1 MATYGSV
8 DVVIPNAGIAQSAS
22 LSNVALKNGKPV
34 KPSLATLDVNLNGVV
49 YSTYLAQHYLTLDR
63 KPGHLKAVVLI
74 GSMASWLALPKAE
87 LYAASKHAVLG
98 LMRSFT
104 DQFASQDIRISCIHP
119 FYADTAILPPIV
131 KVILAGIPLATVPR
145 IAGAIFYS
153 ATNPDPETSGNA
165 WLILD
170 NGPVFRVPKE
180 EFKLGVYKMID
191 ERRNA
196 LLKIATGVAHCGNA
210 VRDLTRVLGKPLLG
224 ILLAIVAGAL
234 GWHNKHLLIPA
245 RR

>member
-1 MATYGSV
+1 M
-8 DVVIPNAGIAQSAS
+8 DLQLEL
-22 LSNVALKNGKPV
+22 LS
-34 KPSLATLDVNLNGVV
+34 
-49 YSTYLAQHYLTLDR
+49 
-63 KPGHLKAVVLI
+63 
-74 GSMASWLALPKAE
+74 
-87 LYAASKHAVLG
+87 
-98 LMRSFT
+98 
-104 DQFASQDIRISCIHP
+104 
-119 FYADTAILPPIV
+119 DTAILPPIV

-196 LLKIATGVAHCGNA
+196 LLKYVPFSDCGWQ
-210 VRDLTRVLGKPLLG
+210 LTCP
-224 ILLAIVAGAL
+224 
-234 GWHNKHLLIPA
+234 
-245 RR
+245 